1 MNHEQFEQVARG
13 AGFIAALDQSGGS
26 TPGALARYG
35 IPHER
40 YHDDDEMFELMHE
53 MRTRIITNPS
63 FSGDRILATILFEDT
78 IDRAIEGIGSAQY
91 VWTIKHVVPFLKVD
105 KGLAKEADGARCMN
119 PMPDLDALLA
129 KGVRQGV
136 FGTKMRSFIHL
147 ANPSGIT
154 AVLDQQFEIARQIA
168 AAGLVPILEPEVD
181 ITSPEKQA
189 AEELLREGLARRLDE
204 LAPTEN
210 VILKLTLPEQDDLY
224 APLMTHANVLRVAAL
239 SGGYS
244 HKEATERLARNH
256 GMIASFSRGLTE
268 GLMVTM
274 SDEEFT
280 RALERSIAEIYAASI
295 T

>member
-224 APLMTHANVLRVAAL
+224 TPLMTHANVLRVAAL

-268 GLMVTM
+268 GLVVTM